1 MDAAFNSAKRACYSG
16 FDSVTLRRE
25 VADRVSTVVAFD
37 AYAFSTC
44 DPDTGLMAHTVAA
57 GVPPAL
63 ARMYVKN
70 LYPQGLASLGMDMP
84 RKGINVYSNADH
96 SPDTRAVLHE
106 YGLNQQLHV
115 AIAIG
120 GRLWGT
126 WCLMRA
132 SASSAAARREYAF
145 LKRLEPHLARGL
157 QTAALVDRGLAA
169 DEGALSESAPGVLVL
184 DSRNRQ
190 TLRTRTAATWLEDLR
205 DVGIQMPEAIPLSIV
220 GLAHRVRSKAD
231 AATCGEVH
239 MRARGLSGRW
249 YTLRASLSEPDAS
262 GDSSLVVV
270 IRPSIPVEV
279 AAILSQ
285 LYGFSAR
292 EREVVAAVTRGDA
305 TKTIAADLGVSPHT
319 VTEHIDRAC
328 YKLGVRGRKAL
339 IAKLFFDG
347 YAPTLNS
354 AKPTITQATA

>member
-1 MDAAFNSAKRACYSG
+1 VEAAFNSAKRACYSG
-16 FDSVTLRRE
+16 LDSVTLRRE
-25 VADRVSTVVAFD
+25 MADRVSAAVAFD

-44 DPDTGLMAHTVAA
+44 DPDTGLMAHTVAH
-57 GVPPAL
+57 GIPPAL
-63 ARMYVKN
+63 ARMFVMQ
-70 LYPQGLASLGMDMP
+70 LYPRDVAPLDIDCP
-84 RKGINVYSNADH
+84 RNGITVYSTADH
-96 SPDTRAVLHE
+96 SPHTRRVLHE
-106 YGLNQQLHV
+106 HGINQQLHIS
-115 AIAIG
+115 IAAG
-120 GRLWGT
+120 RRLWGT

-132 SASSAAARREYAF
+132 SASAAAVTREYLF
-145 LKRLEPHLARGL
+145 LKRLAPHLARGL
-157 QTAALVDRGLAA
+157 QTAALIDRGLAA
-169 DEGALSESAPGVLVL
+169 DETAAGDSAPGVLVL
-184 DSRNRQ
+184 DSKNRQ
-190 TLRTRTAATWLEDLR
+190 TLRTKTAATWLEDLR
-205 DVGIQMPEAIPLSIV
+205 DVGIRLPEAIPLSIV
-220 GLAHRVRSKAD
+220 GLAHRVRSNHN
-231 AATCGEVH
+231 ATSDEVH

-249 YTLRASLSEPDAS
+249 YTLRASLSEPNAS
-262 GDSSLVVV
+262 GDSLLVVV
-270 IRPSIPVEV
+270 IRPSISVEV

-354 AKPTITQATA
+354 AKRTIAQATA

>member
-1 MDAAFNSAKRACYSG
+1 VEAAFNSAKRACYSG
-16 FDSVTLRRE
+16 LDSVTLRRE
-25 VADRVSTVVAFD
+25 VADRVSGAVAFD
-37 AYAFSTC
+37 AHAFSTC
-44 DPDTGLMAHTVAA
+44 DPDTGLMAHTVAD

-70 LYPQGLASLGMDMP
+70 LYPQGLASLGMDLP
-84 RKGINVYSNADH
+84 RKGINVYSMADH
-96 SPDTRAVLHE
+96 SPDTRKVLHE

-115 AIAIG
+115 SIAIG
-120 GRLWGT
+120 GRLWGS

-132 SASSAAARREYAF
+132 STSPAPATREYAF

-157 QTAALVDRGLAA
+157 QTAALIDRGLAEERRSA
-169 DEGALSESAPGVLVL
+169 DESVPGILVL
-184 DSRNRQ
+184 DSKNRL
-190 TLRTRTAATWLEDLR
+190 TLRTKMATTWLDDLR
-205 DVGIQMPEAIPLSIV
+205 DVGIRMPEEIPLSIV
-220 GLAHRVRSKAD
+220 GLAHRVRSNRD
-231 AATCGEVH
+231 GNREEERIRV
-239 MRARGLSGRW
+239 RGLSGRW
-249 YTLRASLSEPDAS
+249 YTLRASLSEPNAS

-279 AAILSQ
+279 AGILSQ